1 MKYDSSENWFK
12 FLNLVIKER
21 KMKFTLSQVSDKKKN
36 KTKQQTEASDSLK
49 ELLYRLLLFM
59 VQFPDF
65 FVVLYLKQTKQ
76 CF

>member
-1 MKYDSSENWFK
+1 MKYDSSENYFE

-21 KMKFTLSQVSDKKKN
+21 KMKFTLSQVSDKKKQ
-36 KTKQQTEASDSLK
+36 KKQTEASDSLK

>member
-1 MKYDSSENWFK
+1 MKYDSSENWFQ

-21 KMKFTLSQVSDKKKN
+21 KMKFTLSQVSDKKTK
-36 KTKQQTEASDSLK
+36 KTKQQTEASDSFK
-49 ELLYRLLLFM
+49 ELLYRLLLFI

>member
-1 MKYDSSENWFK
+1 MKYDSSENYFE

-21 KMKFTLSQVSDKKKN
+21 KMKFTLSQVSDKKKQ
-36 KTKQQTEASDSLK
+36 KKQTEASDSLK
-49 ELLYRLLLFM
+49 ELLHRLLLFV

-65 FVVLYLKQTKQ
+65 VVVLYLKQTKQ

>member
-12 FLNLVIKER
+12 FLNLVTKER
-21 KMKFTLSQVSDKKKN
+21 KMKFTLSQVSDKKK
-36 KTKQQTEASDSLK
+36 TKQQTEASDSLR
-49 ELLYRLLLFM
+49 ELLYRLLLFV

>member
-1 MKYDSSENWFK
+1 MKYDSSENWFQ

-36 KTKQQTEASDSLK
+36 KTKQQTEASDSFK

-76 CF
+76 RF

>member
-1 MKYDSSENWFK
+1 MKYDSSENYFE

-21 KMKFTLSQVSDKKKN
+21 KMKFTLSQVSDKKK
-36 KTKQQTEASDSLK
+36 KKKQTEASDSLK
-49 ELLYRLLLFM
+49 ELLHRLLLFV

>member
-1 MKYDSSENWFK
+1 MKYDSSENYFE

-21 KMKFTLSQVSDKKKN
+21 KMNRYQTKKK
-36 KTKQQTEASDSLK
+36 KKQTEASDSLK
-49 ELLYRLLLFM
+49 ELLHRLLLF
-59 VQFPDF
+59 VVKFPDF

>member
-1 MKYDSSENWFK
+1 MKYDSSENYFE

-21 KMKFTLSQVSDKKKN
+21 KMKFTLSQVSDKKKQ
-36 KTKQQTEASDSLK
+36 KKQTEASDSLK
-49 ELLYRLLLFM
+49 ELLHRLLLFV

-65 FVVLYLKQTKQ
+65 FVVLYLKQAKQ

>member
-1 MKYDSSENWFK
+1 MKYDSSENYFE

-21 KMKFTLSQVSDKKKN
+21 KMKFTLSQVSDKKKQ
-36 KTKQQTEASDSLK
+36 KKQTEASDSLK
-49 ELLYRLLLFM
+49 ELLHRLLLFV

-65 FVVLYLKQTKQ
+65 FVVLSLKQTKQ